1 MSTDKRN
8 GVVVI
13 ALILSLTAGVGVLF
27 LLEPGGPHAWKVRT
41 ALVVEQG
48 APEQVRDIEVY
59 YASSVDE
66 AARLAA
72 SAGDDSVCVV
82 YQDRIPECQ
91 RGGPQV
97 WLIVIDDAQE
107 ALPIQQQQWLLGA
120 LRRLTQASGVD
131 QVRIRLA
138 PPLDTAASADM
149 SRGQRGL
156 RELLERKQ
164 LIPS

>member
-1 MSTDKRN
+1 MTTDKRN

-13 ALILSLTAGVGVLF
+13 ALILSLTAGAGVLF
-27 LLEPGGPHAWKVRT
+27 LLEPGKLAWKGGA

-48 APEQVRDIEVY
+48 APEQVRDIGVH

-82 YQDRIPECQ
+82 YQDRIPECE
-91 RGGPQV
+91 RGGPRV
-97 WLIVIDDAQE
+97 WLIVIGDAQE
-107 ALPIQQQQWLLGA
+107 TLPVQQQRWLLGA
-120 LRRLTQASGVD
+120 LRGLTQASGVD

-149 SRGQRGL
+149 SPGQLDL
-156 RELLERKQ
+156 RQLLERKK

>member
-13 ALILSLTAGVGVLF
+13 ALVLSLTAGVGVLF
-27 LLEPGGPHAWKVRT
+27 LLEPGPHAWKGGT

-48 APEQVRDIEVY
+48 AAPQQVRDIEVY

-66 AARLAA
+66 AAQLAA
-72 SAGDDSVCVV
+72 SAGDDSVCIV

-97 WLIVIDDAQE
+97 WLIVIGDAQE
-107 ALPIQQQQWLLGA
+107 KLPVQQQQWLLGA
-120 LRRLTQASGVD
+120 LHRLTQASGVD

-149 SRGQRGL
+149 SPGQLDL
-156 RELLERKQ
+156 RRLLERKQ
-164 LIPS
+164 LILS